1 MTPGN
6 PCPGLRRGIFLS
18 LDHSGRRGAHKHL
31 LGHSLKF
38 DLGGQKMPM
47 QGKNRL
53 VQAVLDIAFLSLV
66 AVGASLAAAEPVG
79 MVTGSPS
86 GTYFQFGR
94 DMQAMAA
101 GEGLVIDVKESSGS
115 LKNIE
120 RINSDENAAF
130 GIVQSDVLGYLKR
143 DSALN
148 QALAR
153 RLRVIFPFY
162 LEEVHVLARREIKG
176 LRELNGKRVA
186 IGEDGSGTW
195 LTAKNLFKVRGI
207 VPAREETLKTE
218 EAELKLLA
226 GDLDAMI
233 YVAGKPVKAFAPLAQ
248 MAAAS
253 NDPSAREAVAAVHF
267 VAVSPVSDAE
277 VFAEYDESTIGPED
291 YPWLTSEVPVAAV
304 RAVLVGFDFSSGKSS
319 YFKARCKQFAILGK
333 AVRENLHALQS
344 GEYHP
349 KWKEVNLD
357 RRTPVRGWEFDACS
371 APDVS
376 RSAPAPQSSSGGL
389 LQQRL
394 RDRYFSPGAGT
405 PGSGR

>member
-1 MTPGN
+1 MSMQAKKRPVWAMLRIACLSIMAGGSTP
-6 PCPGLRRGIFLS
+6 
-18 LDHSGRRGAHKHL
+18 
-31 LGHSLKF
+31 
-38 DLGGQKMPM
+38 
-47 QGKNRL
+47 
-53 VQAVLDIAFLSLV
+53 V
-66 AVGASLAAAEPVG
+66 AAAEPVG
-79 MVTGSPS
+79 MVTGSPT

-94 DMQAMAA
+94 DMKEMAA
-101 GEGLVIDVKESSGS
+101 REGLAIEVKESSGS

-148 QALAR
+148 QALAK
-153 RLRVIFPFY
+153 RLRVVFPFY
-162 LEEVHVLARREIKG
+162 LEEVHILARREIKG
-176 LRELNGKRVA
+176 PRDLNGKRVA

-195 LTAKNLFKVRGI
+195 LTAKNLFKVLGI

-226 GDLDAMI
+226 GDLDALF

-253 NDPSAREAVAAVHF
+253 NDPGAREAVAAVHF
-267 VAVSPVSDAE
+267 LPLSPVSDAE
-277 VFAEYDESTIGPED
+277 VFAEYDESTIGPDD

-304 RAVLVGFDFSSGKSS
+304 RAVLVGFDFSGGKSS
-319 YFKARCKQFAILGK
+319 YYKARCKQFAILGK
-333 AVRENLHALQS
+333 AVRDNLRELQG

-357 RRTPVRGWEFDACS
+357 RRTPVRGWEFDTCS
-371 APDVS
+371 APEGS
-376 RSAPAPQSSSGGL
+376 GSTQARGSTSGSA
-389 LQQRL
+389 LQERL
-394 RDRYFSPGAGT
+394 RERYFNPGTGT
-405 PGSGR
+405 SGSGR

>member
-1 MTPGN
+1 
-6 PCPGLRRGIFLS
+6 
-18 LDHSGRRGAHKHL
+18 
-31 LGHSLKF
+31 
-38 DLGGQKMPM
+38 MPM
-47 QGKNRL
+47 QGKKMPVRTIL
-53 VQAVLDIAFLSLV
+53 RIAVL
-66 AVGASLAAAEPVG
+66 SLAAAGSALALAVEPVG
-79 MVTGSPS
+79 MVTGSPT

-94 DMQAMAA
+94 DMKEMAA
-101 GEGLVIDVKESSGS
+101 KEGLAIEVKESSGS

-143 DSALN
+143 DSTLN
-148 QALAR
+148 QALAK

-176 LRELNGKRVA
+176 LRDLNGKRVA

-195 LTAKNLFKVRGI
+195 LTAKNLFKVLGI
-207 VPAREETLKTE
+207 VPAREEPLKTE

-226 GDLDAMI
+226 GDLDAMF

-253 NDPSAREAVAAVHF
+253 NDPSAQDAVAAVHF
-267 VAVSPVSDAE
+267 LPVSPVSDAE
-277 VFAEYDESTIGPED
+277 VFAEYDESTIGPDD

-304 RAVLVGFDFSSGKSS
+304 RAVLVGFDFSGGKSA
-319 YFKARCKQFAILGK
+319 YFKTRCKQFATLGK
-333 AVRENLHALQS
+333 AVRDNLRELQG

-349 KWKEVNLD
+349 KWKEVSLG
-357 RRTPVRGWEFDACS
+357 RRTPVRGWEFDTCS
-371 APDVS
+371 ATDAS
-376 RSAPAPQSSSGGL
+376 ESAPASVPQPASGGL